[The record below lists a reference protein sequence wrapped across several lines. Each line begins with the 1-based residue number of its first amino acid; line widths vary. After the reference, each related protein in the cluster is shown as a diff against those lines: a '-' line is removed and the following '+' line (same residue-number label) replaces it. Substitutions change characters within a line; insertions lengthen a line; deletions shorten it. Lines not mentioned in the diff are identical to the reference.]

1 MTPSKRSLGYCFR
14 RSARPEVSQDGG
26 AGCSMLVGVHFLV
39 EKYIPEQVRADQE
52 LEEGE
57 LLSALFALEEQE
69 SLKLAKFDSA
79 DLESKVEALN
89 QAQEYQ
95 QKIAPC

>member
-26 AGCSMLVGVHFLV
+26 AGCRVLIGEHFLM
-39 EKYIPEQVRADQE
+39 ERYLQEQVRAGQE

-57 LLSALFALEEQE
+57 LLPALFALEEQE
-69 SLKLAKFDSA
+69 SLKAAEFDSV
-79 DLESKVEALN
+79 DQESTVEALN

>member
-1 MTPSKRSLGYCFR
+1 M
-14 RSARPEVSQDGG
+14 
-26 AGCSMLVGVHFLV
+26 
-39 EKYIPEQVRADQE
+39 EKYLQEQVRAGQE

-69 SLKLAKFDSA
+69 SLKLAEFDFA

>member
-1 MTPSKRSLGYCFR
+1 MR
-14 RSARPEVSQDGG
+14 
-26 AGCSMLVGVHFLV
+26 AG
-39 EKYIPEQVRADQE
+39 QE

-57 LLSALFALEEQE
+57 LLFALFALEEQE
-69 SLKLAKFDSA
+69 SLKPAEFDSA